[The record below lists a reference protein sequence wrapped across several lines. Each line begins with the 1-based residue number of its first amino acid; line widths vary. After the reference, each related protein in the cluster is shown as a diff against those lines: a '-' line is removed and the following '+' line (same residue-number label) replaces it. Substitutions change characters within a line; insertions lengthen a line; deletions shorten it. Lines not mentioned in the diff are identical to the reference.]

1 MMGPAC
7 FHSTYLLY
15 TITQYN
21 KKNPSLKQVS
31 SFMNHFV
38 FCFYIVNLGSYTVDL
53 NV

>member
-21 KKNPSLKQVS
+21 KKKSIFEA
-31 SFMNHFV
+31 SFFFYESFV
-38 FCFYIVNLGSYTVDL
+38 FCFYIVNLGFYTKDL